1 MALLA
6 IVRWGGT
13 FAHSSTYV
21 THGELHS
28 AGLLSVDLDAKRA
41 PGGRVR
47 LLLLVAPDGVHA
59 AVWLALLRVPGYRG
73 YRWAM
78 SCRRHPRA
86 WERRLAASEWR
97 SG

>member
-59 AVWLALLRVPGYRG
+59 AVWLAPSPLLLRVPGYRD
-73 YRWAM
+73 
-78 SCRRHPRA
+78 RA
-86 WERRLAASEWR
+86 
-97 SG
+97 GPG